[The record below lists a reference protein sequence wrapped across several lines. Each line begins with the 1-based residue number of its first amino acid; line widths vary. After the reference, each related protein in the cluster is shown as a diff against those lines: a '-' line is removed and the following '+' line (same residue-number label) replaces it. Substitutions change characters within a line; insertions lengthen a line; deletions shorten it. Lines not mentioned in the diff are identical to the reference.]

1 MTARTRRLALGSLL
15 ALLLAVV
22 GSHVTLHASACYPL
36 CVIWTDANP
45 EWYVFLCF
53 LC

>member
-1 MTARTRRLALGSLL
+1 MKHRRLTGLSIACLL
-15 ALLLAVV
+15 AMVALNLTYA
-22 GSHVTLHASACYPL
+22 ASACYPL